1 MNSMKIMPIFGTR
14 PEGIKMAPLVKLLKE
29 DPSFSCVFVNTAQ
42 HREMLDQV
50 LDLFDLTPDYD
61 LNIMKEKQTPEGVT
75 AQIITELS
83 SILDQEKPDLVLV
96 HGDTTTTFAG
106 AYAAFLKKIP
116 VGHVEAGLRTG
127 DISSPFPEEANR
139 QLVGRIA
146 SYHFSATE
154 KNKENLLK
162 EGVDPSSIA
171 VVGNTVIDALLS
183 TVNKP
188 FTYSS
193 ELQPIIDR
201 GHKII
206 LMTTHR
212 RENLEQL
219 TGIYTAIN
227 DLMEK
232 HDDIELVFPVHKNP
246 AVRAQVEKGLKN
258 NPRVHLVEPLDYET
272 FAHLMKD
279 SYFIISD
286 SGGIQE
292 EAPALGKPVLVA
304 RTNTERPEGV
314 TAGTL
319 KLVGT
324 EASVIFTEADALL
337 SNPATYQQMSE
348 AKNPYGD
355 GTSSQQIIS
364 FIKQQEKRS

>member
-1 MNSMKIMPIFGTR
+1 
-14 PEGIKMAPLVKLLKE
+14 
-29 DPSFSCVFVNTAQ
+29 
-42 HREMLDQV
+42 
-50 LDLFDLTPDYD
+50 
-61 LNIMKEKQTPEGVT
+61 MKEKQTPEGVT
-75 AQIITELS
+75 AQIITGLS
-83 SILDQEKPDLVLV
+83 EILDKEKPDLVLV

-127 DISSPFPEEANR
+127 DITSPFPEEANR

-154 KNKENLLK
+154 KNKENLLN
-162 EGVDPSSIA
+162 EGVNPSSIA
-171 VVGNTVIDALLS
+171 VVGNTVIDALLA

-188 FTYSS
+188 FSYPE
-193 ELQPIIDR
+193 ELKPIIER
-201 GHKII
+201 KKKII

-227 DLMEK
+227 SLMAK
-232 HDDIELVFPVHKNP
+232 HEDIELVFPVHKNP
-246 AVRAQVEKGLKN
+246 AVRAQVEKGLKSD
-258 NPRVHLVEPLDYET
+258 PRIHLVEPLDYET

-314 TAGTL
+314 LAGTL

-324 EASVIFTEADALL
+324 DADTIFKEANALL
-337 SNPATYQQMSE
+337 SDDSVYQKMSE

-355 GTSSQQIIS
+355 GTYSKQIIS
-364 FIKQQEKRS
+364 FIKQHGKRS